1 MHDFLSLPKLL
12 KQLQEL
18 KTLEKKDVVK
28 NFYALQIDDELGLL
42 ENPRY

>member
-12 KQLQEL
+12 NQLQEL

-28 NFYALQIDDELGLL
+28 YLCALQIDYELGLL
-42 ENPRY
+42 EKPRY

>member
-12 KQLQEL
+12 NQLQEL

-28 NFYALQIDDELGLL
+28 NFCALQIDDELGLL